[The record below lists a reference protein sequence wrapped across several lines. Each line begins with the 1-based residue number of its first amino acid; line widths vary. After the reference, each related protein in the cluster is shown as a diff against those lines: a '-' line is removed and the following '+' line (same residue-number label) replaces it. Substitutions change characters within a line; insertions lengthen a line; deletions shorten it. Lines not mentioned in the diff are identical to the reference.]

1 QNVRVR
7 FAPSP
12 TGFLHIGGLRTAL
25 YNYLFACANNGK
37 FIVRIEDTDRTR
49 IVEGAASSMLST
61 LERIGLHP
69 DESPK
74 HGGEYGP
81 YVQSERLQ
89 HYQRVAHELIQ
100 NGAAYRCFC
109 SPRRLSILKKDQ
121 RRRKETERYDNRC
134 RDLTEGN
141 IACNVAEGKP
151 FVIRLKLK
159 ANFISIKDALFGKV
173 GHNSYFEGDPV
184 LLKSDGFPTYHLA
197 NVVDDHMMQIS
208 HVIRGKE
215 WLTSTSKH
223 VQIYEALGWDLPT
236 FIHLP
241 LLINT
246 DGSKL
251 SKRQVGKFFS
261 GYSPSA
267 LLNFMAY
274 YGSGFPGLR
283 FYLISSYHS
292 SQLVLSDAIVN
303 FSKLDEFSTIL
314 TKYILDGNKSELQHM
329 REALYKLVQQ
339 KYATTHAVVLPLLTQ
354 YKYLNIKLLT
364 TQGHI
369 TKLNDLILKEYQYL
383 WIRPEVQILPDHKVF
398 HEAVCSLI
406 RHLNTISWTSQDI
419 ESISSILSQHCK
431 ENGCSYPNLMKFLRQ
446 VFTNK
451 EQGPKI
457 ADLLH
462 MLGREETVCRLN
474 NALSS

>member
-1 QNVRVR
+1 
-7 FAPSP
+7 
-12 TGFLHIGGLRTAL
+12 
-25 YNYLFACANNGK
+25 
-37 FIVRIEDTDRTR
+37 
-49 IVEGAASSMLST
+49 
-61 LERIGLHP
+61 
-69 DESPK
+69 
-74 HGGEYGP
+74 
-81 YVQSERLQ
+81 
-89 HYQRVAHELIQ
+89 
-100 NGAAYRCFC
+100 
-109 SPRRLSILKKDQ
+109 
-121 RRRKETERYDNRC
+121 RYDNRC

-339 KYATTHAVVLPLLTQ
+339 KYGVLLKSKAIFKYIFLVAT
-354 YKYLNIKLLT
+354 LLT

-383 WIRPEVQILPDHKVF
+383 WIRPEV
-398 HEAVCSLI
+398 
-406 RHLNTISWTSQDI
+406 
-419 ESISSILSQHCK
+419 
-431 ENGCSYPNLMKFLRQ
+431 
-446 VFTNK
+446 
-451 EQGPKI
+451 
-457 ADLLH
+457 
-462 MLGREETVCRLN
+462 
-474 NALSS
+474 